1 MHAFEFVSVGTNKY
15 AFERVTLGRWVDV
28 FSPSFSKFTGGG
40 LFCFLRLCFPLP
52 SCVSPSKDE
61 FNITTVK
68 RL

>member
-40 LFCFLRLCFPLP
+40 FVLFFEVVF
-52 SCVSPSKDE
+52 SSSK
-61 FNITTVK
+61 FC
-68 RL
+68 

>member
-1 MHAFEFVSVGTNKY
+1 MHVFEYVCVGTNKY

-28 FSPSFSKFTGGG
+28 FFPSFSKFTV
-40 LFCFLRLCFPLP
+40 CFFRLIFPLP
-52 SCVSPSKDE
+52 SFVSTSKDE